1 MSTHEF
7 SKMHATDPGSTPL
20 AVEVGRS
27 PKGGPGFGGL
37 LLAIVL
43 GISCANWGVAAEV
56 FVPPADTSSPRATLD
71 SFIDSC
77 NEMFS
82 LIQEER
88 YLDRSSSEHRPL
100 AKRIL
105 DCLDTRELPEFERYE
120 IAGEAAV
127 CLKEIL
133 DRIELPPESEIPDV
147 DMIEAAGGI
156 EEFARWTI
164 PGTRITI
171 ARVEEGPQRHE
182 YLFSPGTVGRAV
194 EYYEDLESLPY
205 LTTDRVTSPGLY
217 TWFMTAPG
225 NPTIGR
231 IVDRLPDWFRERSL
245 GMAHW
250 KWVGL
255 VIAIVIADVLI
266 ALAYWLHTRYA
277 GRYRH
282 TSPGRYFLTIVFPI
296 AAMLIPIGFKTVATD
311 YLTVRGDQLYVISF
325 IANLVALLA
334 SIVVVFGTGN
344 RIAALIIASPQINPQ
359 GLDAQFIRILSRIL
373 SILASSIIFLEGG
386 RYLGIPISTLLAS
399 AGIGGL
405 AVALAAQD
413 TLKNLFGTIMLLT
426 DKPFRVGER
435 ILFKNYDGVVEDIGL
450 RSTKVRLLT
459 GHQVILPNDEL
470 ARTDIENV
478 GRRLHIRRTAVLEIP
493 AATSVAKIRRALEI
507 VRAALENHEGMRGD
521 FPPRVYLRDFKESSV
536 GIFFIYWYHPP
547 NYWDFLAFSER
558 VNLEILER
566 LESEQIP
573 FALPAISVQMSDAD
587 DRAA

>member
-1 MSTHEF
+1 MLT
-7 SKMHATDPGSTPL
+7 
-20 AVEVGRS
+20 
-27 PKGGPGFGGL
+27 
-37 LLAIVL
+37 IVL
-43 GISCANWGVAAEV
+43 GTSCASWAVATEV
-56 FVPPADTSSPRATLD
+56 FVPPADTSSPRATLN

-88 YLDRSSSEHRPL
+88 YLDRNSSEHRPL

-133 DRIELPPESEIPDV
+133 DRIELPPENEIPGV

-156 EEFARWTI
+156 EKFARWTI

-171 ARVEEGPQRHE
+171 ARVEEGPRRHE

-245 GMAHW
+245 GLAHW

-255 VIAIVIADVLI
+255 VIAIVIAGVLI
-266 ALAYWLHTRYA
+266 GLAYWLHARYA

-478 GRRLHIRRTAVLEIP
+478 GRRQHIRRTAVLEIP
-493 AATSVAKIRRALEI
+493 AATSVDKIKRALEI
-507 VRAALENHEGMRGD
+507 VRAALENHEGMHGD
-521 FPPRVYLRDFKESSV
+521 FPPHVYLRDLKESSV

-558 VNLEILER
+558 VNLEILEH

-573 FALPAISVQMSDAD
+573 FALPAISVQMSDGSGQ
-587 DRAA
+587 AA